1 MNEQMDGQT
10 RGRRANDGR
19 RGLGERVG
27 PRPHRAAVQ
36 RPRPLHIA
44 LRVPVWEFGDA
55 GLTPGRGGRDPTGC
69 PRPPRPPSAH
79 SSPGRAAVAAPEAR
93 SSFHAPGPTPCPAT
107 RHTPAPPATRR
118 PCEPGS
124 PGTVTRGAS
133 LCGRL
138 VFLGAVSSVLSPW
151 RDFLPPP
158 GRPSSIAG
166 HGRWALPG
174 CRDAAWNA
182 GAQTPV
188 PSPRV
193 PACGDLARRPPGRER
208 TGRRSERGLLCRSR

>member
-1 MNEQMDGQT
+1 MNRWTDRHVGDGRMT
-10 RGRRANDGR
+10 DGGGSVSGRAPAAPPTPHRPACPGLGILGRRPHARTR
-19 RGLGERVG
+19 RPGSHRLPSATSTAVSAQLGDARHA
-27 PRPHRAAVQ
+27 RPVA
-36 RPRPLHIA
+36 RPL
-44 LRVPVWEFGDA
+44 P
-55 GLTPGRGGRDPTGC
+55 
-69 PRPPRPPSAH
+69 PPRPAAVSTL
-79 SSPGRAAVAAPEAR
+79 PGRHPV
-93 SSFHAPGPTPCPAT
+93 PAT

-208 TGRRSERGLLCRSR
+208 AGRRSERGLLCRSR

>member
-19 RGLGERVG
+19 RGLSERAG
-27 PRPHRAAVQ
+27 PRSP
-36 RPRPLHIA
+36 
-44 LRVPVWEFGDA
+44 
-55 GLTPGRGGRDPTGC
+55 
-69 PRPPRPPSAH
+69 AH
-79 SSPGRAAVAAPEAR
+79 STSPCVSRSGNSGTQASRQDAAAGIPPAALGHLDRRWRTARRREARSPGRAAVAAPEAR

-208 TGRRSERGLLCRSR
+208 AGRRSERGLLCRSR

>member
-1 MNEQMDGQT
+1 MTDGGGSVSGWAPAAPPT
-10 RGRRANDGR
+10 PHRPACPGLGILGRRPHARMR
-19 RGLGERVG
+19 RPGSHRLPPATSTAVG
-27 PRPHRAAVQ
+27 AQLSDARRTRPVA
-36 RPRPLHIA
+36 RPL
-44 LRVPVWEFGDA
+44 P
-55 GLTPGRGGRDPTGC
+55 
-69 PRPPRPPSAH
+69 PPRPAAVSTL
-79 SSPGRAAVAAPEAR
+79 PGRHPV
-93 SSFHAPGPTPCPAT
+93 PAT

-138 VFLGAVSSVLSPW
+138 VFLGAVCSVLSPW

-208 TGRRSERGLLCRSR
+208 AGRRSERGLLCRSR